1 VIKAVLPDNTPPSG
15 PDSPGDNPVITFE
28 YDHNGNCV
36 KETKANGQE
45 IQYTYNGRNWLLS
58 QTTELNGKR
67 YTTGFEYDGVG
78 NKRYVTDNKGNK
90 TEYQYDALN
99 RMVRTY
105 LPEGNT
111 VETFF
116 DANSNQTATR
126 DGRHN
131 GSDFVY
137 DKLNRMVQAT
147 DAEGNVTEFWYDREG
162 KLTKQ
167 QSPTGQ
173 ITKIYLNEIGMAKR
187 VLDSL
192 GRSLYYDYDA
202 AGNVIYKR
210 DPRNTEAVFE
220 YDDLYR
226 VLGQTL
232 QNGSRYQSLSYEY
245 DQVGNVKRASNGRV
259 ELIYNDAD
267 GSYES
272 DPFNRIKKVKQVMPD
287 GASYTTQYQYDISG
301 QMTGI
306 RYPNSADWLTYQY
319 DQMGRL
325 VGIPGFAGT
334 KSNPGFAYDDNSAL
348 ESIKTDNGVITS
360 YRRDKNGRITNIDAV
375 KSGSGILSLK
385 YTHDAANNIITRNDN
400 SYVYDKVNRLQQ
412 ATIRGYFEDNFTKTD
427 MLIGKVDQDYHGQKE
442 QEEDVMAQT
451 QIKLDY
457 SARSLIF
464 NLKFDAENI
473 CRVELVPEITSHRL
487 PSDQLDIYY
496 RNGVG
501 FTKLE
506 KSEWAGTKDDKGR
519 IIIRFTP
526 VLNTSEIK
534 IHCNYDDLDYL
545 QMPLDKSQFTNSP
558 EKLVTVYQ
566 KFVARTETYGY
577 DGMGNRTSE
586 KILLRKEYGYTY
598 SYGPKS
604 NRLMSKVKDDGSE
617 KIEYDYD
624 ENGNLTSKVVT
635 KGSTVDTWEYAY
647 DLLNQLEQVK
657 KNRVT
662 VSSYIYDPNGFR
674 VEKIGSKGRID
685 YVPLLN
691 GEVGYRK
698 EFSSG
703 KEYSFIY
710 VGGQHLARVN
720 GVIGGDGKKFFYHN
734 DHLGTA
740 LAIVDEDGKKI
751 VERDFA
757 PFGERLQLKENDAT
771 GSDEDD
777 SAFTGKDWDADI
789 ELYYYNARWYD
800 PEIGRFTSEDSVT
813 DDPNLYGYCRQNPV
827 NMVDPTGYT
836 AEPGGFK
843 ITFADP
849 SKNPLGFVNATM
861 NALATLSGD
870 SNLSNVMSVFNLF
883 IAAKPYIDKIILQA
897 RINYYIRLN
906 KPLPVGLSNNQ
917 DKEGKGLWQT
927 IKDNFKSIIAKVRT
941 LKYESE
947 FPIVAVGEATGRELA
962 YEYQAL
968 LQKYPG
974 CGISF
979 KDYLYLRG
987 YDVYGRTTISAQDVE
1002 LLADTTLALFGVDN
1016 FKDIPE
1022 AVAGK
1027 TAISGEELST
1037 IQRCLMLLP
1046 VVSGAVVKQGGKLV
1060 KNVDDIGETHHIATD
1075 KSINSGFT
1083 EQFKQLFSKAGLT
1096 LNNDINKI
1104 KVIGHKGRHSAKY
1117 HQWVLDRLT
1126 NATEGLRGSDYK
1138 DALIEELF
1146 AIGQD
1151 VVKNPQLLKGV
1162 GLK

>member
-1 VIKAVLPDNTPPSG
+1 VIKVVLPDNTPPSG

-58 QTTELNGKR
+58 QTMELNGKR

-111 VETFF
+111 VETFY
-116 DANSNQTATR
+116 DNNGNQTATR

-147 DAEGNVTEFWYDREG
+147 DAEGNVTKFWYDREG

-210 DPRNTEAVFE
+210 DPRNTEAAFE

-287 GASYTTQYQYDISG
+287 GTSYTTQYQYDVMG
-301 QMTGI
+301 NMTGI
-306 RYPNSADWLTYQY
+306 RYPGSSDWLNYQY
-319 DQMGRL
+319 DKMSWL

-334 KSNPGFAYDDNSAL
+334 KSNPGFAYDDNNAL

-360 YRRDKNGRITNIDAV
+360 YQRDKNGRITNIDAV
-375 KSGSGILSLK
+375 KSGNGILSLK
-385 YTHDAANNIITRNDN
+385 YTYDAANNIITRNDN

-412 ATIRGYFEDNFTKTD
+412 ATIRGYFEDNFTKAD

-442 QEEDVMAQT
+442 QEEDVTAQT
-451 QIKLDY
+451 QVKLDY

-598 SYGPKS
+598 TYGPKS
-604 NRLMSKVKDDGSE
+604 NRLMSKVKNDGSE
-617 KIEYDYD
+617 KIEYAYD

-635 KGSTVDTWEYAY
+635 KGNTADTWEYAY

-657 KNRVT
+657 KNGVT

-674 VEKIGSKGRID
+674 VEKVGSKGRID

-777 SAFTGKDWDADI
+777 SAFTGKDWDTDI

-800 PEIGRFTSEDSVT
+800 PEIGRFTSEDSVA
-813 DDPNLYGYCRQNPV
+813 DDPNLYSYCFNNPV
-827 NMVDPTGYT
+827 NRIDPTGH
-836 AEPGGFK
+836 
-843 ITFADP
+843 FAIGWQ
-849 SKNPLGFVNATM
+849 KGLGLANAIVNAVAVIT
-861 NALATLSGD
+861 GD
-870 SNLSNVMSVFNLF
+870 SNLSNAMSVFNLF
-883 IAAKPYIDKIILQA
+883 IAVKDKLSKPNETESETEAAKNNKPIKGPVKPGDSDNERENSNVPPKENNPDNDAKKQAILDETKLLFEKLDTLQAGTPEYKAVLKQIKENMDLVYIMDGKAPENISLNLDLSSLWKPSGLGGPLQFINPTKIKKLNQVYGKRIKPRPDASEDHKGWDEGNDLNTEILASAGGTVIFKGLVGKAKVIIIDHGNGLQTHYYHLNGFADIEEHDVIGQGTVIGYMGNTGVSTGVHLHFAISRGKLKNGGWNYIDPAQFITLD
-897 RINYYIRLN
+897 
-906 KPLPVGLSNNQ
+906 PGLI
-917 DKEGKGLWQT
+917 T
-927 IKDNFKSIIAKVRT
+927 
-941 LKYESE
+941 
-947 FPIVAVGEATGRELA
+947 
-962 YEYQAL
+962 
-968 LQKYPG
+968 
-974 CGISF
+974 
-979 KDYLYLRG
+979 
-987 YDVYGRTTISAQDVE
+987 
-1002 LLADTTLALFGVDN
+1002 
-1016 FKDIPE
+1016 
-1022 AVAGK
+1022 
-1027 TAISGEELST
+1027 
-1037 IQRCLMLLP
+1037 
-1046 VVSGAVVKQGGKLV
+1046 
-1060 KNVDDIGETHHIATD
+1060 ATD
-1075 KSINSGFT
+1075 
-1083 EQFKQLFSKAGLT
+1083 
-1096 LNNDINKI
+1096 
-1104 KVIGHKGRHSAKY
+1104 V
-1117 HQWVLDRLT
+1117 
-1126 NATEGLRGSDYK
+1126 DYK
-1138 DALIEELF
+1138 NGAYHNKLT
-1146 AIGQD
+1146 
-1151 VVKNPQLLKGV
+1151 K
-1162 GLK
+1162 